1 MRLLLAE
8 DERSLS
14 RALTTILKHNNYS
27 VDAAFDGEEALVYL
41 ETQEYDLLILDV
53 MMPKKDGF
61 EVLKTLRERKSN
73 LPVLMLTAR
82 NSVEDKV
89 RGLDGGADD
98 YLAKPF
104 DTRELLARVRALCR
118 RQPESAVNGL
128 IYGDLRLDTSSYELI
143 CGDKKFPLTSKEF
156 QIIEMLMRNPGKV
169 ISTERFMESVWGLD
183 SEAEINVV
191 WTYVSYL
198 RKKLKQL
205 GSVVSIKAVR
215 HLGYSLEKSDD

>member
-14 RALTTILKHNNYS
+14 RALTAILKHNNYS
-27 VDAAFDGEEALVYL
+27 VDAAFDGEEALDYL
-41 ETQEYDLLILDV
+41 ESQEYDLLILDV

-61 EVLKTLRERKSN
+61 EVLKTLREKKFD

-104 DTRELLARVRALCR
+104 DTQELLARVRALCR
-118 RQPESAVNGL
+118 RQSESVVNRL
-128 IYGDLRLDTSSYELI
+128 IYGDLQLDTNSCELI
-143 CGDKKFPLTSKEF
+143 CRDKKFPLTSKEF
-156 QIIEMLMRNPGKV
+156 QIIEMLMRHPGKV

-183 SEAEINVV
+183 SDAEINVV

-198 RKKLKQL
+198 RRKLKQS
-205 GSVVSIKAVR
+205 GAGVSIKAVR
-215 HLGYSLEKSDD
+215 NLGYSLEKNDD

>member
-14 RALTTILKHNNYS
+14 RALTAILKHNNYS
-27 VDAAFDGEEALVYL
+27 VDAAFDGEEALDYL
-41 ETQEYDLLILDV
+41 ESQEYDLLILDV

-61 EVLKTLRERKSN
+61 EVLKALRERKSN

-118 RQPESAVNGL
+118 RQPENAVNGL

-143 CGDKKFPLTSKEF
+143 CGDNKFPLTSKEF
-156 QIIEMLMRNPGKV
+156 QLIEMLMRNPGKV

-215 HLGYSLEKSDD
+215 NLGYSLEKSDD